1 MGLVDTSAQPS
12 PKGEGGENKMQGRT
26 FFRVM
31 LDIFLNNALFKAIS
45 SFVNFCNEIR
55 YYNRKELKFL
65 KKMPINNMAKENY
78 YKNRF
83 VFNSITSNRTNSK

>member
-1 MGLVDTSAQPS
+1 
-12 PKGEGGENKMQGRT
+12 MQGRT

-31 LDIFLNNALFKAIS
+31 LDIFLDNALARAIAS
-45 SFVNFCNEIR
+45 LVNFCNETR

-65 KKMPINNMAKENY
+65 KKMPINNVVKDEY

-83 VFNSITSNRTNSK
+83 VFNSITTHRTGSK

>member
-1 MGLVDTSAQPS
+1 
-12 PKGEGGENKMQGRT
+12 MQGRT

-31 LDIFLNNALFKAIS
+31 LDIFLDNAIVKSIVSL
-45 SFVNFCNEIR
+45 VNFCNETR

-65 KKMPINNMAKENY
+65 GKMPIKNIAKEEY

-83 VFNSITSNRTNSK
+83 IFNSITGNRANSK